1 MCSVSL
7 RARPTNEQ
15 WDAIVN
21 SPGLLS
27 EAGAGG

>member
-1 MCSVSL
+1 MFGL
-7 RARPTNEQ
+7 AEARPTNEQ

-27 EAGAGG
+27 EAEAVG